1 MYEFNR
7 NGESSEGKV
16 NIILEHKG
24 SKIIMQGKIST

>member
-24 SKIIMQGKIST
+24 SKIMQGKIST